1 MSGPGPATPA
11 GVQERELAAAFAAR
25 VEVLRHQRGLTKEAL
40 AMAAGLTMSSLYRI
54 DSAPRKIHLGLIQ
67 RLCRALDVTHD
78 ELLRDLPQI
87 TERWTRTRRVASPG
101 AWAGSG
107 AFGDR
112 GRRDGK

>member
-1 MSGPGPATPA
+1 MSESGPATPA

-25 VEVLRHQRGLTKEAL
+25 LKVPRHQRGLTQEAL

-54 DSAPRKIHLGLIQ
+54 GSAPRKINLGLIQ

-87 TERWTRTRRVASPG
+87 TERWTRANRAGSPG

-107 AFGDR
+107 AFVDR
-112 GRRDGK
+112 SRRDAK